1 VKISFICFLVLM
13 LLSQEILR
21 ASETSTTTTNP
32 LCGSG
37 RVISS
42 QGLGGGE
49 IVQQGQVVQRVAKKF
64 TMQELV
70 EYILYYSGYPAL
82 TVGGAPV
89 ALRLQA
95 PVGAVMVR
103 GNDVLQE
110 ISSIVLEFVNMSED
124 RREVINKEL
133 REIQRR
139 QQPRLSGIEVA
150 QNCCY
155 IGLGCLGLSGS
166 VLCSCIICDFSCEDD
181 IPHIL
186 GSGPGATRIKE
197 CCVCCCNCIS
207 CMAGCDREQGGS
219 AAQNLES
226 RHKRQQGCK
235 MLACMVS
242 AISACAWLLERSN
255 GSACEQ
261 NSGDCDKKLL

>member
-1 VKISFICFLVLM
+1 MKSSFICFLLLVL
-13 LLSQEILR
+13 LNQEVLSVSD
-21 ASETSTTTTNP
+21 AFTTTTNP
-32 LCGSG
+32 LCGSSS
-37 RVISS
+37 VISS
-42 QGLGGGE
+42 QGLDGGE
-49 IVQQGQVVQRVAKKF
+49 IFQQGKVVQRVAKKF
-64 TMQELV
+64 TMYELV
-70 EYILYYSGYPAL
+70 EYILYYSSYPAL

-89 ALRLQA
+89 TLRLQA

-150 QNCCY
+150 QNYCC
-155 IGLGCLGLSGS
+155 IGMGCLGLSGS
-166 VLCSCIICDFSCEDD
+166 VLCSCIMFDYSCEDD
-181 IPHIL
+181 IPHVL
-186 GSGPGATRIKE
+186 GSGPSATRIKE
-197 CCVCCCNCIS
+197 CCVFCCNCIS

-226 RHKRQQGCK
+226 RRKRQRGCK
-235 MLACMVS
+235 MLVCMVS

-255 GSACEQ
+255 GITCEQ
-261 NSGDCDKKLL
+261 SSGDCHKKLP